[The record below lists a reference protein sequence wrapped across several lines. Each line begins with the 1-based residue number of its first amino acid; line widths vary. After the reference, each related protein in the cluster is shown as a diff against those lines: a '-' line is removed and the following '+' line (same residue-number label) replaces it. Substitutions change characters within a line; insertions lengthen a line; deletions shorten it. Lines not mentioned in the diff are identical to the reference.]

1 MNFQQIRN
9 ATAIITYAGSRFL
22 IDPLFAPKDYFDP
35 IPECFTPDKRWPLV
49 ELPMPEDEI
58 TRNLNAVIVTHSHI
72 DHIDEFAAKT
82 LPKAIKIFVQDEY
95 DENFMRKFGFTDVE
109 ILKETGTVFNG
120 ITLYKTGCIHGK
132 PSAAMPYYKKFG
144 FRPDAMGVVF
154 KATGEKNVYLAGDT
168 IWCDFIKNAVDKFAP
183 EIIIVNAAAAQLI
196 HSGPIIMGTEDI
208 AALRSYAP
216 NAAVIATHM
225 DAVGHATLS
234 RDGLRSF
241 ITANKLDKDFY
252 IPADGETLAL

>member
-82 LPKAIKIFVQDEY
+82 LPKALKIFVQDEY
-95 DENFMRKFGFTDVE
+95 DKNFMRKFGFTDVE

-132 PSAAMPYYKKFG
+132 PDTTMPYYKKFG

-154 KATGEKNVYLAGDT
+154 KAAGEKT
-168 IWCDFIKNAVDKFAP
+168 
-183 EIIIVNAAAAQLI
+183 VNAAAAQLI

-216 NAAVIATHM
+216 NAAVITTHM

-234 RDGLRSF
+234 RDGLRAF
-241 ITANKLDKDFY
+241 ITDNKLNKDFY
-252 IPADGETLAL
+252 IPADGETLEL

>member
-49 ELPMPEDEI
+49 DLPMPEEEI
-58 TRNLNAVIVTHSHI
+58 IKNLNAVIVTHSHI

-109 ILKETGTVFNG
+109 VLKETG
-120 ITLYKTGCIHGK
+120 
-132 PSAAMPYYKKFG
+132 
-144 FRPDAMGVVF
+144 
-154 KATGEKNVYLAGDT
+154 
-168 IWCDFIKNAVDKFAP
+168 
-183 EIIIVNAAAAQLI
+183 IIL
-196 HSGPIIMGTEDI
+196 
-208 AALRSYAP
+208 
-216 NAAVIATHM
+216 
-225 DAVGHATLS
+225 
-234 RDGLRSF
+234 
-241 ITANKLDKDFY
+241 TA
-252 IPADGETLAL
+252 

>member
-72 DHIDEFAAKT
+72 DHIDEFAAKA

-132 PSAAMPYYKKFG
+132 PDTTMPYYKNSVSVPTLWALYLKPPVKKPFILQAIPFG
-144 FRPDAMGVVF
+144 
-154 KATGEKNVYLAGDT
+154 
-168 IWCDFIKNAVDKFAP
+168 
-183 EIIIVNAAAAQLI
+183 
-196 HSGPIIMGTEDI
+196 
-208 AALRSYAP
+208 
-216 NAAVIATHM
+216 VI
-225 DAVGHATLS
+225 L
-234 RDGLRSF
+234 
-241 ITANKLDKDFY
+241 
-252 IPADGETLAL
+252 

>member
-72 DHIDEFAAKT
+72 DHIDEFAAKA

-109 ILKETGTVFNG
+109 VLKETGTVFNG
-120 ITLYKTGCIHGK
+120 ITLYK
-132 PSAAMPYYKKFG
+132 
-144 FRPDAMGVVF
+144 PDAST
-154 KATGEKNVYLAGDT
+154 ANRIQQCL
-168 IWCDFIKNAVDKFAP
+168 IIKNSVSVP
-183 EIIIVNAAAAQLI
+183 TLW
-196 HSGPIIMGTEDI
+196 
-208 AALRSYAP
+208 ALCLKPPAKKP
-216 NAAVIATHM
+216 FILQAIPFGVI
-225 DAVGHATLS
+225 L
-234 RDGLRSF
+234 
-241 ITANKLDKDFY
+241 
-252 IPADGETLAL
+252 

>member
-9 ATAIITYAGSRFL
+9 ATAIITYAGSKFL

-95 DENFMRKFGFTDVE
+95 DKNFMRKFGFTDVE

-132 PSAAMPYYKKFG
+132 PDTTIPYYKKFG

-154 KATGEKNVYLAGDT
+154 KATGEKP
-168 IWCDFIKNAVDKFAP
+168 FILQAIPF
-183 EIIIVNAAAAQLI
+183 
-196 HSGPIIMGTEDI
+196 G
-208 AALRSYAP
+208 
-216 NAAVIATHM
+216 VI
-225 DAVGHATLS
+225 L
-234 RDGLRSF
+234 
-241 ITANKLDKDFY
+241 
-252 IPADGETLAL
+252 

>member
-72 DHIDEFAAKT
+72 DHIDEFAAKA

-109 ILKETGTVFNG
+109 VLKETGIIFNG

-132 PSAAMPYYKKFG
+132 PDTTMPYYKKFG
-144 FRPDAMGVVF
+144 FRPDA
-154 KATGEKNVYLAGDT
+154 T
-168 IWCDFIKNAVDKFAP
+168 VDKFAP

-208 AALRSYAP
+208 AALRGYAP

-234 RDGLRSF
+234 RDGLRAF
-241 ITANKLDKDFY
+241 ITDNKLNKDFY
-252 IPADGETLAL
+252 IPADGETLEL

>member
-49 ELPMPEDEI
+49 ELPVPENEI

-72 DHIDEFAAKT
+72 DHIDEFAAKA
-82 LPKAIKIFVQDEY
+82 LPKDIKIFVQDEY
-95 DENFMRKFGFTDVE
+95 DENFMRKLGFTDVE

-132 PSAAMPYYKKFG
+132 PSAAMPY
-144 FRPDAMGVVF
+144 
-154 KATGEKNVYLAGDT
+154 
-168 IWCDFIKNAVDKFAP
+168 KFAP
-183 EIIIVNAAAAQLI
+183 QIIIVNAAAAQFI

-241 ITANKLDKDFY
+241 IIANKLDKDFY
-252 IPADGETLAL
+252 IPSDGETLKL

>member
-1 MNFQQIRN
+1 
-9 ATAIITYAGSRFL
+9 
-22 IDPLFAPKDYFDP
+22 
-35 IPECFTPDKRWPLV
+35 
-49 ELPMPEDEI
+49 
-58 TRNLNAVIVTHSHI
+58 
-72 DHIDEFAAKT
+72 
-82 LPKAIKIFVQDEY
+82 
-95 DENFMRKFGFTDVE
+95 MRKFGFTDVE
-109 ILKETGTVFNG
+109 VLKETGTVFNG

-132 PSAAMPYYKKFG
+132 PAAAMPYYKKYG

-154 KATGEKNVYLAGDT
+154 KAAGEKTVYIAGDT
-168 IWCDFIKNAVDKFAP
+168 IWCDFVKNAVDKFVP
-183 EIIIVNAAAAQLI
+183 EIIIVNAAAAQFI